1 MSIIR
6 IAFYFILLVLL
17 DFLALE
23 IKNIYLYMKYKKNT
37 GLIWIIINSKWMKMI
52 IVGDTSKN
60 YYISITSF
68 LLF

>member
-1 MSIIR
+1 
-6 IAFYFILLVLL
+6 
-17 DFLALE
+17 
-23 IKNIYLYMKYKKNT
+23 MKYKKNT